1 MGADR
6 CEQYSSGDF
15 ARVPDR
21 LSADLP
27 GKLLHRDVGG
37 YATTAAPAPADAAAN
52 AFSRQRKH
60 LVRVVDLPSRVL
72 SMTLGGLEPGQ
83 STNRHRHNYE
93 TMIYVVTGSGHSLIG
108 ERRIDWQAGDA
119 LYVPVWA
126 WHQHVND
133 HAVEKA
139 LYVACEN
146 APMLQNLG
154 VALREEG

>member
-1 MGADR
+1 MR
-6 CEQYSSGDF
+6 KLHTSRDF
-15 ARVPDR
+15 AKVPDR

-27 GKLLHRDVGG
+27 ERLLHRDV
-37 YATTAAPAPADAAAN
+37 AAVPTTQIAADA
-52 AFSRQRKH
+52 FCMQRKH

-93 TMIYVVTGSGHSLIG
+93 TLIYVVAGTGHSLIG
-108 ERRIDWQAGDA
+108 ERRIAWQAGDA
-119 LYVPVWA
+119 LYIPVWA
-126 WHQHVND
+126 WHQHVNT
-133 HAVEKA
+133 HPTEQA

-154 VALREEG
+154 LALREEA